1 MIQGLSRSENKLKG
15 NFRRTNRRKRVQDS
29 RCRPSGRRC
38 RTLYN
43 HSSLVV
49 PYLAARWLS
58 QDSRNIWIF
67 LVTTGTMAGIMGMRF
82 YQSGNFMPAGL
93 TAGASLLMI
102 LNLGISLTATQDP

>member
-1 MIQGLSRSENKLKG
+1 MQPWLLLVGSLAVQKQVVSHTWLPGGLLFG
-15 NFRRTNRRKRVQDS
+15 
-29 RCRPSGRRC
+29 G
-38 RTLYN
+38 
-43 HSSLVV
+43 LVGLGA
-49 PYLAARWLS
+49 YQLS

-102 LNLGISLTATQDP
+102 LNLGISVLGNRHP